1 MSQPTDVTGVP
12 EEEGRVDT
20 TGLEEFDEDDAL
32 EEEEVDEEEDPL
44 EGEEEPEEGED
55 AEGRVL
61 DIPDTIKE
69 GARGD
74 GVKRLQKSLNLYGY
88 KLGVD
93 GNFGPRTDKA
103 VRRFQHVMGISVD
116 GVVGPETWRYVLR
129 TPRRLIKKLR
139 RKGIKMPRR
148 AVEESVR
155 TKCRLACAC
164 VLLVKESGG
173 GMNVYGNDP
182 VRCNGTPTGGTVT
195 EANYRSYKANRS
207 RCGAQGVGP
216 LQLTF
221 RGFQDQADEQGGCW
235 KPRVNIRVG
244 LGIFAG
250 YMREDGMRTAYR
262 KYNGSG
268 PAAERYADD
277 AMRLTRIWQRTIRV

>member
-1 MSQPTDVTGVP
+1 MSQPPDVTGVP

-103 VRRFQHVMGISVD
+103 VRRFQHVMGIS
-116 GVVGPETWRYVLR
+116 E
-129 TPRRLIKKLR
+129 
-139 RKGIKMPRR
+139 GIKMPRR

-155 TKCRLACAC
+155 TRCRLACAC
-164 VLLVKESGG
+164 VLLVKETGG
-173 GMNVYGNDP
+173 GRNVYGHDD
-182 VRCNGTPTGGTVT
+182 VRCNGHLKGIPVT
-195 EANYRSYKANRS
+195 EANYRSYKDR
-207 RCGAQGVGP
+207 REDCGAQGVGP

-268 PAAERYADD
+268 PAAERYADH
-277 AMRLTRIWQRTIRV
+277 AMRLTPTWQRNIRV